1 MIMVHKSPAPNKK
14 NEKLFSYWEY
24 VVNDF
29 FDLHGPVS
37 DKERC
42 PLLEEL
48 KKGGPFQDAI
58 DTHPTFSIEGKLVT
72 AVQHTDIKE
81 FWLFKVCDGKII
93 KHRIKR

>member
-1 MIMVHKSPAPNKK
+1 MVRKLPAPKRK
-14 NEKLFSYWEY
+14 NGKLFSYWEY

-37 DKERC
+37 DRERFPLFQELRKE
-42 PLLEEL
+42 
-48 KKGGPFQDAI
+48 GPFQDAI

-72 AVQHTDIKE
+72 AIQHTELKE
-81 FWLFKVCDGKII
+81 FWIFKVCDGKII

>member
-1 MIMVHKSPAPNKK
+1 MVRKLPAPKKK
-14 NEKLFSYWEY
+14 NGTLFSYWEY

-37 DKERC
+37 DKERF
-42 PLLEEL
+42 PLLQEL

-72 AVQHTDIKE
+72 AVRHVIIREIWYYDITAGKIMK
-81 FWLFKVCDGKII
+81 FKVK
-93 KHRIKR
+93 